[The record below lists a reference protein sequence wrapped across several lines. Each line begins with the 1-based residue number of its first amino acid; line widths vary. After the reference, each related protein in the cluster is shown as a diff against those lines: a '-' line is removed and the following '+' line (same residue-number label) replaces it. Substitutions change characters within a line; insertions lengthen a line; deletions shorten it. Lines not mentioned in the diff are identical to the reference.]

1 MGKEKVIGI
10 LGGMGP
16 YTTIDMFRRI
26 VDLTP
31 AQKDWE
37 HLRIIIDNN
46 PKIPS
51 RSRAI
56 LFGEASP
63 APMMIETAKNLE
75 KAGADFIIIPCNTSH
90 HFYVEV
96 QREVSIPILNI
107 IEETRD
113 YMINKMPRLKRV
125 GLLSTLVTARG
136 DLFHNAF
143 AESSIKVMIP
153 GDDEQ
158 LKVSEVI
165 EAVKLGNTGAETK
178 SKLVGVANKLVAEG
192 AEALIIGC
200 TELSIVAK
208 EGVFSVPLFNSS
220 QILAQAAVNRAGRQK

>member
-1 MGKEKVIGI
+1 MGKEKIIGI

-16 YTTIDMFRRI
+16 YATIDMFSRI

-63 APMMIETAKNLE
+63 VPMMIETARNLE

-90 HFYVEV
+90 HFYAEV
-96 QREVSIPILNI
+96 QKEVSIPILNI

-113 YMINKMPRLKRV
+113 YVVQNMPQLKRV
-125 GLLSTLVTARG
+125 GLLSTLVTTRG
-136 DLFHNAF
+136 GLFHNAF
-143 AESSIKVMIP
+143 AEKNIDVVIL
-153 GDDEQ
+153 GNDDQ
-158 LKVSEVI
+158 AKVSDVI
-165 EAVKLGNTGAETK
+165 EAAKVGKTGTETRAKLMSA
-178 SKLVGVANKLVAEG
+178 ANKLIADG
-192 AEALIIGC
+192 AEALILGC
-200 TELSIVAK
+200 TELSIVVE
-208 EGVFSVPLFNSS
+208 EGDFSVPFFNSA
-220 QILAQAAVNRAGRQK
+220 QILAQSAVNKALGQK